1 MAAEQIN
8 ETPNLLIQLGEALG
22 PFGSLLFL
30 LLLSGGT
37 VWVVMS
43 VRINREDHQRLER
56 GIESLREETREDSRR
71 IREDLQAWRKESR
84 EDSRETKG
92 RLRSIDTRL
101 DQIVDRKPPS
111 QPG

>member
-30 LLLSGGT
+30 LFLSGGT

-43 VRINREDHQRLER
+43 VRFNREDHQRLER
-56 GIESLREETREDSRR
+56 SIDDGLERLGKMIASLRKESWEDT
-71 IREDLQAWRKESR
+71 QAWRKESR
-84 EDSRETKG
+84 EDSKETRE
-92 RLRSIDTRL
+92 RLREINSRL
-101 DQIVDRKPPS
+101 D
-111 QPG
+111 

>member
-43 VRINREDHQRLER
+43 VRFNREDHRRLER
-56 GIESLREETREDSRR
+56 SIESLREETRE
-71 IREDLQAWRKESR
+71 ESR
-84 EDSRETKG
+84 ETRNEMRGWHADLRETRG